1 MTLVLA
7 LVGLEETTLILLAL
21 KDRKEPESVKLVLA
35 SVVTVLS
42 NPSLWTILADTT
54 AVEGRESR
62 VEYAGTANLV

>member
-62 VEYAGTANLV
+62 EEYAGTANLV